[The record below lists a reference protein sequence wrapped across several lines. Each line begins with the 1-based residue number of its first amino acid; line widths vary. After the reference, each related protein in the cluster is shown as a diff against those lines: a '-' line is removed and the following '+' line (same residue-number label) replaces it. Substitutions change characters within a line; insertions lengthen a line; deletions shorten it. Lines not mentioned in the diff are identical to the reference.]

1 MNNDWLVIG
10 CLLVVVL
17 AGYAVFLGVQ
27 LRRQNHRQRDLDRQL
42 NEQRVTSDSEAR
54 QSVQIIARALLQ
66 KDLSDTEAAMRIAFL
81 SQKIIA
87 TQDELDAFKVFQQLA
102 EATAHIPIL
111 EDWALLERS
120 EQRRLTAEREKIET
134 DYREFIAAGA
144 KSLSTLLLS

>member
-27 LRRQNHRQRDLDRQL
+27 LRRQNHRQRELDRQL

-54 QSVQIIARALLQ
+54 QSVQIIARALQQ

>member
-1 MNNDWLVIG
+1 MNNDLLVIG

-27 LRRQNHRQRDLDRQL
+27 LRRQNHRQHDLDRQT
-42 NEQRVTSDSEAR
+42 NEQRATSDSEAR

>member
-1 MNNDWLVIG
+1 MNNDLLVIG

-27 LRRQNHRQRDLDRQL
+27 LRRQNHRQRDLDRQT
-42 NEQRVTSDSEAR
+42 NEQRATSDSEAR

-87 TQDELDAFKVFQQLA
+87 TQDELDAFKIFQQLA

>member
-1 MNNDWLVIG
+1 LNNDLLVIG

-27 LRRQNHRQRDLDRQL
+27 LRRQNHRQRDLDRQT
-42 NEQRVTSDSEAR
+42 NEQRATSDSEAR

-144 KSLSTLLLS
+144 KSLSTVLLS

>member
-1 MNNDWLVIG
+1 MNNDLLVIG

-27 LRRQNHRQRDLDRQL
+27 LRRQNHRQRDLDRQT
-42 NEQRVTSDSEAR
+42 NEQRATSDSEAR

>member
-111 EDWALLERS
+111 EDWALLDRS

>member
-42 NEQRVTSDSEAR
+42 NEQRATSDSEAR

-66 KDLSDTEAAMRIAFL
+66 QDLSDTEAAMRIAFL

-120 EQRRLTAEREKIET
+120 EQRRLTAERERIET

>member
-17 AGYAVFLGVQ
+17 AGYAVFLGMQ

>member
-1 MNNDWLVIG
+1 LNNDLLVIG

-27 LRRQNHRQRDLDRQL
+27 LRRQNHRQRDLDRQT
-42 NEQRVTSDSEAR
+42 NEQRATSDSEAR

>member
-10 CLLVVVL
+10 CLLVIVL
-17 AGYAVFLGVQ
+17 AGYAVFLGTQ

-54 QSVQIIARALLQ
+54 QSVQIIARALQQ

>member
-17 AGYAVFLGVQ
+17 AGYAVFLGMQ
-27 LRRQNHRQRDLDRQL
+27 LRRQSHRQRELDRQL

-66 KDLSDTEAAMRIAFL
+66 QDLSDTEAAMRIAFL

-120 EQRRLTAEREKIET
+120 EQRRLTAERERIET

>member
-10 CLLVVVL
+10 CLLVIVL
-17 AGYAVFLGVQ
+17 AGYAVFLGTQ

>member
-1 MNNDWLVIG
+1 M
-10 CLLVVVL
+10 VVL

>member
-144 KSLSTLLLS
+144 KSFSTLLLS

>member
-27 LRRQNHRQRDLDRQL
+27 LHRQNHRQRDLDRQL
-42 NEQRVTSDSEAR
+42 NEQRATSDSEAR

-102 EATAHIPIL
+102 ESTAHIPIL

-120 EQRRLTAEREKIET
+120 EQRRLTAERERIET

-144 KSLSTLLLS
+144 KSLSTLLLT

>member
-1 MNNDWLVIG
+1 LNNDLLVIG

-27 LRRQNHRQRDLDRQL
+27 LRRQNHRQRDLDRQT
-42 NEQRVTSDSEAR
+42 NEQRATSDSEAR

-102 EATAHIPIL
+102 EATAHIPI
-111 EDWALLERS
+111 
-120 EQRRLTAEREKIET
+120 
-134 DYREFIAAGA
+134 
-144 KSLSTLLLS
+144 

>member
-1 MNNDWLVIG
+1 MNNGWLVIG

>member
-120 EQRRLTAEREKIET
+120 EQRRLTAERERIET

>member
-1 MNNDWLVIG
+1 MNNDLLVIG

-27 LRRQNHRQRDLDRQL
+27 LRRQNHRQRDLDRQT
-42 NEQRVTSDSEAR
+42 NEQRATSDSEAR

-120 EQRRLTAEREKIET
+120 EQRRLTAERERIET

>member
-10 CLLVVVL
+10 CLLVIVL
-17 AGYAVFLGVQ
+17 AGYAVFLGTQ

-42 NEQRVTSDSEAR
+42 NEQRATSDSEAR

-66 KDLSDTEAAMRIAFL
+66 KDLSDTEGAMRIAFL

-120 EQRRLTAEREKIET
+120 EQRRLTAERERIET

>member
-54 QSVQIIARALLQ
+54 QSVQIIARALQQ

>member
-17 AGYAVFLGVQ
+17 AGYAVFLSMQ
-27 LRRQNHRQRDLDRQL
+27 LRRQNHRQRELDHQL
-42 NEQRVTSDSEAR
+42 NEQRASSDSEAR

-111 EDWALLERS
+111 EDWVLLERS
-120 EQRRLTAEREKIET
+120 EQRRLTAERKKIEA
-134 DYREFIAAGA
+134 DYREFIAVGA
-144 KSLSTLLLS
+144 KSLSTSLLS

>member
-10 CLLVVVL
+10 CLLVIVL
-17 AGYAVFLGVQ
+17 AGYAVFLGTQ
-27 LRRQNHRQRDLDRQL
+27 LRRQNHRQRDLDRQT
-42 NEQRVTSDSEAR
+42 NEQRATSDSEAR